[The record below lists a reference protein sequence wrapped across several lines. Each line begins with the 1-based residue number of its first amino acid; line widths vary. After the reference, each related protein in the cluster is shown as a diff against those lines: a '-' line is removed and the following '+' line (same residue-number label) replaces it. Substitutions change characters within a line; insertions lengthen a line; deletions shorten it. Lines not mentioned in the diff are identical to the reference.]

1 MIKIEKMR
9 LIYLTLRPKC
19 RKMKKRFFNL
29 VISTKKRKKQKLK
42 DIVIKKRERE
52 REEIK
57 HVVQHRRVSK
67 RSLSRRRE
75 QVEPA
80 AIGGV

>member
-1 MIKIEKMR
+1 
-9 LIYLTLRPKC
+9 
-19 RKMKKRFFNL
+19 MKKRFFNL

-52 REEIK
+52 IK